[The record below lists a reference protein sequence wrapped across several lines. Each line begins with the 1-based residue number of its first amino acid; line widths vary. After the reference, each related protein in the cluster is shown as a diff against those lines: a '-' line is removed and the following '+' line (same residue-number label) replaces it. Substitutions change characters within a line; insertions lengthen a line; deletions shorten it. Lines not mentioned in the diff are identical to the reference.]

1 MTTIELNRFL
11 RAQRFI
17 IDKAFDELAA
27 GKKKSHW
34 MWFVFPQVSGL
45 GSSSMS
51 EQFAIQGRDEAEA
64 YFDHSILG
72 DRLLKCTELFLHHKD
87 KSSLQILGFPDHL
100 KMKSCMTLFA
110 HCQNKSHLFQEVL
123 DVFYDGEQ
131 CSRTLQFLKNG

>member
-11 RAQRFI
+11 KAQRFI
-17 IDKAFDELAA
+17 IDKALDELAN

-34 MWFVFPQVSGL
+34 MWFVFPQVPGL
-45 GSSSMS
+45 GRSSKS
-51 EQFAIQGRDEAEA
+51 EQFAIHGRDEAEA
-64 YFDHSILG
+64 YLDHPILG
-72 DRLLKCTELFLHHKD
+72 DRLLKCTELFLDHKD

-110 HCQNKSHLFQEVL
+110 HCQKKSHVFQEVL

-131 CSRTLQFLKNG
+131 CSRTLEFLKNG